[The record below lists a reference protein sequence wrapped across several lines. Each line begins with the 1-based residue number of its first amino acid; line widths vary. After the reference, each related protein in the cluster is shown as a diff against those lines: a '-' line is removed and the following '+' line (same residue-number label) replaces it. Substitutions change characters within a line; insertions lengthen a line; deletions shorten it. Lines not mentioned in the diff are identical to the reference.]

1 MSSGREG
8 RVTQFLAISDGRRV
22 ELSQWL
28 AVSSR
33 REKSCG
39 IDPEHC
45 SHKSTRTVRREL
57 VLTYSGRCERG
68 HTREI
73 FTAARDVSGSWV
85 SASTV
90 RERGEMVHGLR

>member
-1 MSSGREG
+1 M
-8 RVTQFLAISDGRRV
+8 TQFLAISDERRI

-33 REKSCG
+33 RERRAVALTQST
-39 IDPEHC
+39 DS

-68 HTREI
+68 HTREK
-73 FTAARDVSGSWV
+73 FTAARGVSGSWM
-85 SASTV
+85 SASTG